1 VRRTRP
7 DAAPEEAR
15 IVDLTHDGRGV
26 ARIDGKAVFVPD
38 ALPGERVTIRR
49 TGRHRGYDEAVL
61 VAVSELSAKRAA
73 PRCPHFGV
81 CGGCALQHLAPPA
94 QLEFKQAQLLESLER
109 IGGVT
114 PREILP
120 PLAGSPWGYRR
131 RARLGVK
138 FVAKKGR
145 VLVGFRER
153 AAPYVADLHECLVL
167 APPAGE
173 LIDPLAELVQ
183 SLTIAARVPQI
194 EIAVGDDGCALV
206 LRVLET
212 PGDGDL
218 ERLRRFERER
228 GVRLYLQPGGL
239 GTVAPLAS
247 DAPALRYRL
256 AEFDLVLEFLPTDFV
271 QVNAELN
278 ARMVARA
285 VDRLELAPTDHVL
298 DLFCGIGNFSL
309 PVARCAGRVVGVEG
323 EDALV
328 GRARSN
334 AELNRIGNAEFHTAD
349 LTAACDDQAWAQER
363 YDRVLIDP
371 PRAGAREILPLIAR
385 CDASCVVYI
394 SCHAGSLARDAGI
407 LVRNHGFALASAGVM
422 DMFPHTTHVEAMAVF
437 VRQVTK

>member
-61 VAVSELSAKRAA
+61 VKVSEPSAERAA

-94 QLEFKQAQLLESLER
+94 QLEFKQAQLLASLER
-109 IGGVT
+109 IGGVA

-120 PLAGSPWGYRR
+120 PLAGSPWAYRR

-138 FVAKKGR
+138 YVAKKGR

-153 AAPYVADLHECLVL
+153 AAPYVADLHECPVL
-167 APPAGE
+167 APPAGA

-183 SLTIAARVPQI
+183 SLTIAGRLPQI

-212 PGDGDL
+212 PGDEDL

-239 GTVAPLAS
+239 DTVAPLGA
-247 DAPALRYRL
+247 DAPPLRYRL
-256 AEFDLVLEFLPTDFV
+256 AEFDLVIEFLPTDFV
-271 QVNAELN
+271 QVNAGLN
-278 ARMVARA
+278 ARMITRA
-285 VDRLELAPTDHVL
+285 VDRLDLAPTDHVL

-309 PVARCAGRVVGVEG
+309 PVARRAGRVVGIEG
-323 EDALV
+323 ADALV
-328 GRARSN
+328 GRARRN
-334 AELNRIGNAEFHTAD
+334 DELNRIGNAEFHTAD
-349 LTAACDDQAWAQER
+349 LTAACDDQAWAQEC

-371 PRAGAREILPLIAR
+371 PRAGAREILPLLAR

-407 LVRNHGFALASAGVM
+407 LVRDHGFALASAGVM